1 MKDTQIENTI
11 DKVKD
16 VLNQLKRCSDC
27 VFSNENCT
35 WCQCL
40 NKEIKSYSYGTGCKH
55 YMTNEDAVRKLAEE
69 QYRQDEVT
77 ATRRFFDMDII
88 SYLIEASS
96 QSLEKLDKE
105 LLEDHKRAMKA
116 ADAKANNNEREK
128 KFKKKQDNRKKLMDG
143 FAEMKYHAQNF
154 RSAYEKYVVHF
165 FNTLFEDKD
174 GYDFKEHQKVSSNA
188 GVINLVV
195 REFCDKSLDN
205 ADNANAMLQFMHG
218 LKGSGIYDDYQKEK
232 YLIKK

>member
-11 DKVKD
+11 DEVKD
-16 VLNQLKRCSDC
+16 ALYVLRRCKDC
-27 VFSNENCT
+27 VFANEACT
-35 WCQCL
+35 WCAC
-40 NKEIKSYSYGTGCKH
+40 IKKDIKPYSYAAGCKH
-55 YMTNEDAVRKLAEE
+55 YMTNEAAVRKLAEE
-69 QYRQDEVT
+69 QYRKDEVT

-88 SYLIEASS
+88 SYMIEASS

-105 LLEDHKRAMKA
+105 LLEDHKRAMKL

-195 REFCDKSLDN
+195 REFCDKSLNN
-205 ADNANAMLQFMHG
+205 ADNANAMLQFMQS

>member
-1 MKDTQIENTI
+1 MKDTQIEKTI
-11 DKVKD
+11 NEVKST
-16 VLNQLKRCSDC
+16 LNQLKRCSDC

-40 NKEIKSYSYGTGCKH
+40 KKEIFSYSYGTGCKN
-55 YMTNEDAVRKLAEE
+55 YMTNEEAVRKLAEE
-69 QYRQDEVT
+69 EYKKDAAV
-77 ATRRFFDMDII
+77 AARRFFDMDII

-105 LLEDHKRAMKA
+105 LLEDHVRAMKA
-116 ADAKANNNEREK
+116 ADAKSNNNEREK
-128 KFKKKQDNRKKLMDG
+128 RFKKKQDNRKKLQAG

-154 RSAYEKYVVHF
+154 RSAYEKYIVHF

-205 ADNANAMLQFMHG
+205 AANANAMLQYMQS
-218 LKGSGIYDDYQKEK
+218 LKGSGIYDDYQKTK

>member
-1 MKDTQIENTI
+1 
-11 DKVKD
+11 
-16 VLNQLKRCSDC
+16 
-27 VFSNENCT
+27 
-35 WCQCL
+35 
-40 NKEIKSYSYGTGCKH
+40 
-55 YMTNEDAVRKLAEE
+55 MTNEDAVRKLAEE

-205 ADNANAMLQFMHG
+205 ADNANAMLQFMQS
-218 LKGSGIYDDYQKEK
+218 LKGSGIYDDYQKGK
-232 YLIKK
+232 YLIR